1 MRWLTRKSE
10 NYIPVHSFLRLL
22 KTSYFQIRK
31 KQVFLL
37 KAPQNIVKLHDTRGE
52 EGNFQF
58 NQGEETDWQQATDDL
73 TTDFLVI
80 HRIFSLKKKKVLKQ
94 ITMWK

>member
-1 MRWLTRKSE
+1 MK
-10 NYIPVHSFLRLL
+10 LR
-22 KTSYFQIRK
+22 
-31 KQVFLL
+31 
-37 KAPQNIVKLHDTRGE
+37 DTRGE

-80 HRIFSLKKKKVLKQ
+80 HRIFKKKKKVLKQ
-94 ITMWK
+94 ITMWKQKQNKNIWGWG